1 MAKRKRLTP
10 ANPAFL
16 DPAPE
21 VKSALGSVSRAAP
34 IADIAREASAS
45 AAAEELAQ
53 TLSEAREKGRMVLE
67 VPLENV
73 KLDHLVRD
81 RIALQDLGQ
90 DEDMQ
95 ALKDSLRA
103 RGQKTPVE
111 LVALEDGRYGL
122 ISGWRR
128 CMALRALSAETGEAR
143 FASVLGLLRQPED
156 SADAYL
162 SMVEENEI
170 RVGLSYFERA
180 RIVAKS
186 VEAGVFDTDRA
197 ALQGLFQSASRP
209 KRSKIGSFLSV
220 VRALDGHLRYP
231 EMIGERLGLALA
243 RVLGGDAGTVAGM
256 VAALEQG
263 APESAEAEQEI
274 LQKCLSVSAQMPV
287 KGGGQGAES
296 PEPKPAPAPKPAAKG
311 EPVVGGVTLQFE
323 QGKLS
328 LEGHLVDDK
337 LRTRLITWLRQNY

>member
-16 DPAPE
+16 EPAPE
-21 VKSALGSVSRAAP
+21 VKSALGSPMRAAP
-34 IADIAREASAS
+34 IADVAREASAS

-53 TLSEAREKGRMVLE
+53 TLAEAREKGRMVIE
-67 VPLENV
+67 VPLEAV

-81 RIALQDLGQ
+81 RVAVQD
-90 DEDMQ
+90 DDTQ

-111 LVALEDGRYGL
+111 LVQIGEGRYGL

-128 CMALRALSAETGEAR
+128 CMALRALQAETGEAR
-143 FASVLGLLRQPED
+143 FGTVLGLLRQPED
-156 SADAYL
+156 SADAYQ

-186 VEAGVFDTDRA
+186 VEAGVFETDRA

-220 VRALDGHLRYP
+220 VRTLDGHLRYP

-243 RVLGGDAGTVAGM
+243 RVLGGDAGAAASM
-256 VAALEQG
+256 VAALAQG
-263 APESAEAEQEI
+263 APGSAEAEQEI
-274 LQKCLSVSAQMPV
+274 LQKCVSVSAQ
-287 KGGGQGAES
+287 KIRQGADKS
-296 PEPKPAPAPKPAAKG
+296 VPEPKAASKG
-311 EPVVGGVTLQFE
+311 EPVVSGVTLQFE
-323 QGKLS
+323 LGKLS
-328 LEGHLVDDK
+328 LEGHLVDNK
-337 LRTRLITWLRQNY
+337 LRAGLITWLRQNF